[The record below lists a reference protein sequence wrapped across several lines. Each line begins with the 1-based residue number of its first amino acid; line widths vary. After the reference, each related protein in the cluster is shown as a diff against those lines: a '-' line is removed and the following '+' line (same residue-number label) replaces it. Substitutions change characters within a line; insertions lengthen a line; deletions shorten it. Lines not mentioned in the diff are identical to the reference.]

1 VFVLQDWKR
10 SPLVVNTRPQT
21 GGKAVAGG
29 GRPSVASGR
38 GLVHGGTQM
47 VKGVRGRAANL
58 LECGG
63 LVSCLEQYADD
74 LAVRGY
80 RLHEQQDH
88 TPDIYRAST
97 LLWQPPCDD
106 VTSSSRPT
114 TEDGVENTGLCT
126 PRVFFYQANV

>member
-1 VFVLQDWKR
+1 
-10 SPLVVNTRPQT
+10 
-21 GGKAVAGG
+21 
-29 GRPSVASGR
+29 
-38 GLVHGGTQM
+38 M

-63 LVSCLEQYADD
+63 LVPCLEQYADD

-97 LLWQPPCDD
+97 LPWQPPCDD

-114 TEDGVENTGLCT
+114 TEDGVKNTGLCT
-126 PRVFFYQANV
+126 PRVFFYQANVWFMVRRERRNWTELNWTELNWRGLVFDKLANGQA